1 MLIEKIAGLWSVDES
16 LCLPEEMDL
25 IALVSIGSA
34 KTRLSRG
41 ATSTISKT
49 LELLKKYPEAK
60 VVFGSFAG
68 NSENSISEESE
79 KAKIFGDRGFYAG
92 RVWTTISEC
101 LAYKAAFPKARNVIF
116 VTEEA
121 HSRRAR
127 IVWNCLWPEAKIY
140 IVSVSLSETIDSSAD
155 MGTYHNP
162 WKTMILQAG
171 PTPIYK
177 VATMLGQSTLK
188 LLGGIHQPTSH

>member
-1 MLIEKIAGLWSVDES
+1 MVNQLARLWSVDES
-16 LCLPEEMDL
+16 PLLPEKVDL
-25 IALVSIGSA
+25 VALVSIGSA

-41 ATSTISKT
+41 ATSTIAKT
-49 LELLKKYPEAK
+49 LELLNKYPEAN
-60 VVFGSFAG
+60 VVFGAFAG
-68 NSENSISEESE
+68 NSPNSISEEDT
-79 KAKIFGDRGFYAG
+79 KRQIFGDRGFAG

-101 LAYKAAFPKARNVIF
+101 LAYKEAFTEAKSVAF

-127 IVWNCLWPEAKIY
+127 IVWNCLWPEARVY
-140 IVSVSLSETIDSSAD
+140 IVSVKLSDAVDSDAD

-162 WKTMILQAG
+162 WKALILQAG

-177 VATMLGQSTLK
+177 IAAMIGPAVLK
-188 LLGGIHQPTSH
+188 LLDGIHQPTSH